1 MNEENKQNEN
11 DIQSDAKQAKTEKK
25 SSLFEWIKAILI
37 ALALVLLIRTF
48 IFEPYVVEGESMEP
62 TLHDGEKLFVNKTI
76 NYLGGVKRGDIVIIN
91 GKDGQKIHYVKRLIG
106 LPGDTIEMKDD
117 TLYINGKKVD
127 EPYLKENK
135 AHAKEYEVHLTGDFG
150 PVKVPKNDYFVMG
163 DNRLNS
169 MDSRNGLGLIEKDRV
184 VGTSEFVFFP
194 FSDIRQTK

>member
-1 MNEENKQNEN
+1 M
-11 DIQSDAKQAKTEKK
+11 QSDGKQAKKEKK

-37 ALALVLLIRTF
+37 ALALVLIIRTF

-76 NYLGGVKRGDIVIIN
+76 NYLGGVKRGDILIIN

-169 MDSRNGLGLIEKDRV
+169 MDSRNGLGLIEKDRI

-194 FSDIRQTK
+194 FGDIRQTQ